1 MLLLWPFLKYRLSYN
16 SYEQLT
22 NAKSC
27 GQRIVY
33 IFKNNIRFKKK
44 SPKTCVFR
52 RDVFYYIRRYIFS
65 CKFFF
70 YRPLVSIIS
79 ETADIDRQQLYIKS
93 DTLSVLVTTL
103 RKILALQELV
113 SRRLP
118 ILIHNIHSEKGF
130 ANCFTC

>member
-33 IFKNNIRFKKK
+33 IFQNTIRFKKNCQK
-44 SPKTCVFR
+44 LVYFAGMYFITYV
-52 RDVFYYIRRYIFS
+52 DIFS
-65 CKFFF
+65 VVSSFF
-70 YRPLVSIIS
+70 YRPPVSIIS

-93 DTLSVLVTTL
+93 DTLSVLVTTS